1 MQNENKNNIDI
12 LSELENLEKDN
23 NFTLENIIEE
33 ENFIPNT
40 KIDELEVIKEKKG
53 IADILIRN
61 IVFLFKYLATSSLIF
76 AVLLVSTNYSA
87 YIDITMSYFNKD
99 QLNKNSELLISSV
112 KASYIKEKIVQ
123 KKKIKMQKNVKHSN
137 LYKRNTHSI
146 KRLIN
151 NETNK
156 NLKLNINITPYENR
170 LIIPKIGKNVPL
182 LDVKNQQVWSS
193 NELEN
198 IFMDELKDWVVRYP
212 GTAKPGEVWNSFIFW
227 HSSNFPWVTWDY
239 NQVFALIDK
248 ITYGDEIIVYYGEK
262 KYKYVVRE
270 KKVISPNNV
279 SLLKNRGKD
288 KSELTLMSC
297 WPIGTTLNR
306 MIIIWELVKE

>member
-1 MQNENKNNIDI
+1 MQNKNNIDI
-12 LSELENLEKDN
+12 LSELETLEKDN

-33 ENFIPNT
+33 ENFITNT

-53 IADILIRN
+53 ITNILIRN
-61 IVFLFKYLATSSLIF
+61 IVFLFKYLATSTLIF
-76 AVLLVSTNYSA
+76 AILLVSTNYSA

-123 KKKIKMQKNVKHSN
+123 KKKIKIQKNVKHSN

-279 SLLKNRGKD
+279 SLLKNRGKG

>member
-1 MQNENKNNIDI
+1 MQNKNNIDI
-12 LSELENLEKDN
+12 LSELETTEEYNT
-23 NFTLENIIEE
+23 FTLEKIMED
-33 ENFIPNT
+33 ENLIHNN

-53 IADILIRN
+53 ITNIIIRN
-61 IVFLFKYLATSSLIF
+61 IVFLFKYLATSTLIF
-76 AVLLVSTNYSA
+76 AILLVSTNYSA

-99 QLNKNSELLISSV
+99 QLNKNSQLLISSV
-112 KASYIKEKIVQ
+112 KASYIKEKIV
-123 KKKIKMQKNVKHSN
+123 KKNKIKMWKNVKHSN
-137 LYKRNTHSI
+137 LYKRNIHSI

-151 NETNK
+151 NKTNK
-156 NLKLNINITPYENR
+156 DLKLNINITPYENR

-193 NELEN
+193 SELEN

-262 KYKYVVRE
+262 KYKYIVRE

-279 SLLKNRGKD
+279 SLLKNRDKD
-288 KSELTLMSC
+288 RSELTLMSC